1 MPPGGTRDRGV
12 LGARALVA
20 RDEADA
26 SRKVSPLRAA
36 DDAVHVDSSSLSV
49 DEVVARV
56 SALIGE
62 VRHG

>member
-1 MPPGGTRDRGV
+1 M
-12 LGARALVA
+12 LAALVA
-20 RDEADA
+20 RDEADS